1 VTDRPSLTGFI
12 NTRERLAE
20 KAQPLLEP
28 GEVVAHVIRAQEGPN
43 KFLGMGIALVIAFG
57 MSILLRNPLAGM
69 LVFFAVNTRLYA
81 RRVIL
86 ATDEALVVAAGGR
99 FRYTPK
105 KVLDR
110 LDLETQIGP
119 LKGLWLSTTLGG
131 RRLYVMPRCA
141 RDVAAA
147 DADLDA

>member
-1 VTDRPSLTGFI
+1 MIDRSSLSGLI
-12 NTRERLAE
+12 NTRERLAA

-43 KFLGMGIALVIAFG
+43 KFIGMGIGMFVAFG
-57 MSILLRNPLAGM
+57 LALLLRIPFLA
-69 LVFFAVNTRLYA
+69 LPVFLLVNTRLYA

-99 FRYTPK
+99 FRYTPRT
-105 KVLDR
+105 VLDR
-110 LDLETQIGP
+110 LDLETRIGP
-119 LKGLWLSTTLGG
+119 LKGLWLSTTLNG
-131 RRLYVMPRCA
+131 RRLYVPPRCA

>member
-1 VTDRPSLTGFI
+1 
-12 NTRERLAE
+12 LAE

-43 KFLGMGIALVIAFG
+43 KFLGMGIALFVAFG
-57 MSILLRNPLAGM
+57 LSLLLRIP
-69 LVFFAVNTRLYA
+69 FFALPVFLLVHTRLYA

-99 FRYTPK
+99 FRYTPR

-119 LKGLWLSTTLGG
+119 LKGLWLSTTLNG
-131 RRLYVMPRCA
+131 RRLYVMPRCV

>member
-1 VTDRPSLTGFI
+1 VIDRSALSGWI

-43 KFLGMGIALVIAFG
+43 KFLGMGLAMFVAFG
-57 MSILLRNPLAGM
+57 LSLLLKIPILALPVFL
-69 LVFFAVNTRLYA
+69 LVHTRLYG

-99 FRYTPK
+99 FRYTPR

-119 LKGLWLSTTLGG
+119 LKGLWLSTTLDG